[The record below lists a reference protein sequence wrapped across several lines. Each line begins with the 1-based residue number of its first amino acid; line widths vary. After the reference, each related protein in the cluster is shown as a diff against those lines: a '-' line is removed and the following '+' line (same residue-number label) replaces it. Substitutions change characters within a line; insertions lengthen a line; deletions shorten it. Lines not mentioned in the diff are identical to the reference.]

1 MIIAFQNK
9 LTGGC
14 RRDEQ
19 VEVQLPLIR
28 HFRPFG
34 QKISMNH
41 QPITHAHVYM
51 DNSIARVSTPAKI
64 GQLRTSA
71 TLELGS
77 GIAISPLRPTYYY
90 GVCFTTI
97 LWSC

>member
-1 MIIAFQNK
+1 MGGGGGGAPRSLIIAFQNK

-64 GQLRTSA
+64 GQLRTERRA
-71 TLELGS
+71 LGKLK
-77 GIAISPLRPTYYY
+77 GPLNRYRYIY
-90 GVCFTTI
+90 V
-97 LWSC
+97 